1 MEVILLEKVG
11 KLGAL
16 GDRVI
21 VKSGYARNFLF
32 PTGRAVVANE
42 KNIAEFDNRR
52 AELEEIAKKAIEAAN
67 ARKEEIDG
75 KVVEIKAKAGDEGK
89 LFGSVGTR
97 DIVQVMQDLGLGI
110 EKSEV
115 KLVAGPLRIL
125 GDHQVQC
132 QLHPEVFATVTVSI
146 IGE

>member
-97 DIVQVMQDLGLGI
+97 DIVQVMQDLG
-110 EKSEV
+110 
-115 KLVAGPLRIL
+115 
-125 GDHQVQC
+125 
-132 QLHPEVFATVTVSI
+132 
-146 IGE
+146 